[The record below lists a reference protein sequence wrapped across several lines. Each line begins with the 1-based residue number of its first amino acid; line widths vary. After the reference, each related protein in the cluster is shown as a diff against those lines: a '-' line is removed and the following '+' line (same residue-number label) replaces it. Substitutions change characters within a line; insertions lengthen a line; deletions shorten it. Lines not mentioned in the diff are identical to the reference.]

1 MKSYKLSFLYTLV
14 FILFSTACGNKPQK
28 HSEEQKEELITAIDR
43 FNEAF
48 ANSEI
53 SVLESM
59 ITNNYSHT
67 NGTYEA
73 IDKEKWFEYLKKR
86 SKEIEAGILTINS
99 YEMNQLKIEFHD
111 NTAITTAKVITS
123 ITKNGELSKNEYRVT
138 NIWVYENGAWKRAG
152 FHDGK
157 IQ

>member
-1 MKSYKLSFLYTLV
+1 MW
-14 FILFSTACGNKPQK
+14 FSTACENQSQK
-28 HSEEQKEELITAIDR
+28 LEAEQKEELITAIDR
-43 FNEAF
+43 FNLAF

-59 ITNNYSHT
+59 VTNNYSHT

-73 IDKEKWFEYLKKR
+73 IDKESWFQYLNKR
-86 SKEIEAGILTINS
+86 DKEIEAGILTINS
-99 YEMNQLKIEFHD
+99 YEMKQLKVEFHD
-111 NTAITTAKVITS
+111 NTAIATAKVITS

-138 NIWVYENGAWKRAG
+138 NTWVYENGAWKRAG

>member
-14 FILFSTACGNKPQK
+14 FILFSNACGNKPQK

-73 IDKEKWFEYLKKR
+73 IDKEKWFQYLKNR
-86 SKEIEAGILTINS
+86 SKEIEAGILKVQS
-99 YEMNQLKIEFHD
+99 YKMNDLQIKYYD
-111 NTAITTAKVITS
+111 NAAIATAKVVTS
-123 ITKNGELSKNEYRVT
+123 VIKNEGLSKNEYRVT
-138 NIWVYENGAWKRAG
+138 NIWVYENGSWKRAG

-157 IQ
+157 IK

>member
-1 MKSYKLSFLYTLV
+1 MW
-14 FILFSTACGNKPQK
+14 FSTACENQSQK
-28 HSEEQKEELITAIDR
+28 LEAEQKEELITAIDR
-43 FNEAF
+43 FNLAF

-59 ITNNYSHT
+59 VTNNYSHT

-73 IDKEKWFEYLKKR
+73 IDKESWFQYLNKR
-86 SKEIEAGILTINS
+86 DKEIEAGILTINS
-99 YEMNQLKIEFHD
+99 YEMKQLKVEFHD
-111 NTAITTAKVITS
+111 NTAIATAKVITS

>member
-1 MKSYKLSFLYTLV
+1 MKSYKFSFLYI
-14 FILFSTACGNKPQK
+14 FIFMWFSTACENQSQK
-28 HSEEQKEELITAIDR
+28 LEAEQKEELITAIDR
-43 FNEAF
+43 FNLAF

-59 ITNNYSHT
+59 VTNNYSHT

-73 IDKEKWFEYLKKR
+73 IDKESWFQYLNKR
-86 SKEIEAGILTINS
+86 DKEIEAGILTINS
-99 YEMNQLKIEFHD
+99 YEMKQLKVEFHD
-111 NTAITTAKVITS
+111 NTAIATAKVITS

>member
-1 MKSYKLSFLYTLV
+1 MKPYKLSFLYTFI
-14 FILFSTACGNKPQK
+14 FILFITACGNKSQK
-28 HSEEQKEELITAIDR
+28 PIEEQKEELITAIDR
-43 FNEAF
+43 FNSAF

-53 SVLESM
+53 PILESM
-59 ITNNYSHT
+59 VTNNYSHT

-73 IDKEKWFEYLKKR
+73 IDKESWFQYLNKR
-86 SKEIEAGILTINS
+86 DKEIEAGILTING
-99 YEMNQLKIEFHD
+99 YEMKQLKVEFH
-111 NTAITTAKVITS
+111 NNIAITTAKVITS